1 MLNTANEVLKMIINH
16 GYKAY
21 IVGGYPRDMYLNKES
36 VDIDICTNATPKDLK
51 EIFKSSILP
60 KQEYGGV
67 TVVLNN
73 IRFEITTFRKEI
85 KYENNRF
92 PVKIKYIDYLI
103 DDLKRRDFT
112 INTLCLDINGE
123 YIDLLNART
132 DIDNKIIKTV
142 GNSDKKIEDDILR
155 SLRAIRFATILNFK
169 LDEELKKSI
178 MKYGYLLKNLSYYR
192 KKDELDKIFSS
203 PNAKYGIDLI
213 KELKLQEYLE
223 LNNFDKLVIT
233 SPIAIWAQLD
243 VLDKYNFSSS
253 EKEIIENVNKVMKLD
268 LFDNHT
274 LYKYGLYVCTLVAEI
289 KKIDR
294 KIIISNYNN
303 LQIKAPN
310 EIVLKGLD
318 ICSILNKKPGA
329 YLKTIINDIEEK
341 IITNNLLNTK
351 EDLSKYILDNY

>member
-1 MLNTANEVLKMIINH
+1 MNEELNRFFKSISFSDDEFRDSILERVVLKKNENKFLVYIKNKDVLPVGSVNRLFLCAMNGIN
-16 GYKAY
+16 GEKLCDVNISYDN
-21 IVGGYPRDMYLNKES
+21 I
-36 VDIDICTNATPKDLK
+36 
-51 EIFKSSILP
+51 
-60 KQEYGGV
+60 
-67 TVVLNN
+67 NN
-73 IRFEITTFRKEI
+73 SD
-85 KYENNRF
+85 
-92 PVKIKYIDYLI
+92 VIKYIDYLI

-112 INTLCLDINGE
+112 INTLCLDENGE
-123 YIDLLNART
+123 YIDLLNARK
-132 DIDNKIIKTV
+132 DIDCKIIKTV

-155 SLRAIRFATILNFK
+155 SLRAIRFATILDFK

-223 LNNFDKLVIT
+223 LNNIDKLVIT

-253 EKEIIENVNKVMKLD
+253 EREIIENVNEVMNLD
-268 LFDNHT
+268 LFDNNT

-289 KKIDR
+289 KGINR
-294 KIIISNYNN
+294 KEIILKYNN

-310 EIVLKGLD
+310 EVTLKGMD
-318 ICSILNKKPGA
+318 ICNLLNKKPGP
-329 YLKTIINDIEEK
+329 YLKKIINTLEEK
-341 IITNNLLNTK
+341 IVNNELLNNR
-351 EDLSKYILDNY
+351 EDLSKYVLENY